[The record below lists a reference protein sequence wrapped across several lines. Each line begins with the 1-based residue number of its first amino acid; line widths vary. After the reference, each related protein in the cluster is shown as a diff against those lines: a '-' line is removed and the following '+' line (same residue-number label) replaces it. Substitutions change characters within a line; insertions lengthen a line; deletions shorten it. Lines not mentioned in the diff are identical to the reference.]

1 MKRQGLSPALWM
13 VLACVGMACIS
24 GMIKHISE
32 TLPSLEIVFFRN
44 FFGLIALAPWFW
56 RNGIEGLRT
65 KRIALLAVRAT
76 TGLISTTAWFMA
88 LAVIPLADA
97 TALTFT
103 APLFATVG
111 AVFFLSEVVHLRRWA
126 ATLIGFTG
134 AMIVLRPGLQDFE
147 PANFYAVL
155 AAASLAVGGIVIKK
169 LTTTESPTKCVAWAH
184 LLMTPVSLVPAL
196 FVWQW
201 PDATSWLW
209 LICLGAATAIA
220 HVSMARAIG
229 MGDLT
234 AVLPYDFTRLPFAAI
249 VGFFAF
255 NQIPDIWTW
264 TGAGIIFIS
273 SIYITHRENRSIPQQ
288 PLGPQ

>member
-1 MKRQGLSPALWM
+1 MRQQGLSPALWM

-24 GMIKHISE
+24 GMIKHIS
-32 TLPSLEIVFFRN
+32 TIIPTLEIVFFRN

-56 RNGIEGLRT
+56 QNGIEGLRT
-65 KRIALLAVRAT
+65 KRIGLLAVRAT
-76 TGLISTTAWFMA
+76 TGLISTTAWFLA
-88 LAVIPLADA
+88 LAVLPLADA

-111 AVFFLSEVVHLRRWA
+111 AVFFLSEVVHLRRWV

-134 AMIVLRPGLQDFE
+134 AMIILRPGLQGFE

-155 AAASLAVGGIVIKK
+155 AAASLAVGGIAIKK

-184 LLMTPVSLVPAL
+184 LMMTPVSLLPAL

-201 PDATSWLW
+201 PQATTWLW
-209 LICLGAATAIA
+209 LICLGVATAIT

-234 AVLPYDFTRLPFAAI
+234 AVLPYDFTRLPFAAMI
-249 VGFFAF
+249 GYFAF

-273 SIYITHRENRSIPQQ
+273 SIYITHRETKSVPQH
-288 PLGPQ
+288 PLGP